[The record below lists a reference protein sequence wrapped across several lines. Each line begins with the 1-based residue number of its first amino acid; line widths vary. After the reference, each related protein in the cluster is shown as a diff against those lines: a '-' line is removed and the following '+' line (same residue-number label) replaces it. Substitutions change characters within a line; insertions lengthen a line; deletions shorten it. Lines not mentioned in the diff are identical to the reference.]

1 MAEDSP
7 NIEAAPDAPPPEP
20 QAAVAPEPQ
29 VTVAPVAAPE
39 PVAPVPESQA
49 PVAAEPVAPAPEPRV
64 PAAPEPVAVEPELPA
79 IAYDMPLLRIEGVV
93 KKFGAFRAVDRL
105 SLDIRAGEFF
115 ALLGPSGCG
124 KTTLLRMLAGFET
137 PDEGRILLDGKDIA
151 QVLPHERP
159 VNMMF
164 QNYALFPHLSVRDN
178 IAFGLKR
185 ANLPRPEIDARVAEL
200 VALVKLDGLEKRK
213 PDQLSGGQKQRVAL
227 ARSLARRPQV
237 LLLDEPLAA
246 LDKKLRESTQ
256 LELMELQRRLGMTFI
271 IVTHDQEEAM
281 TMASRIGV
289 MDAGRLEQVATPREL
304 YEAPASRW
312 IAEFVGDV
320 NMIEGQIEASEAH
333 RLTISTRDAGTLI
346 IAEPRTAP
354 AKTTVSV
361 AIRPEKI
368 KLSRRSPASDGGNA
382 GAINRLEGVVAG
394 VSYLGGL
401 TTYTVRLDAGAVLR
415 SSMANTARLDVHAYS
430 AGQRVTAWF
439 APDDAVVLEQ

>member
-1 MAEDSP
+1 MAEESSKSEP
-7 NIEAAPDAPPPEP
+7 PAEAAD
-20 QAAVAPEPQ
+20 V
-29 VTVAPVAAPE
+29 
-39 PVAPVPESQA
+39 
-49 PVAAEPVAPAPEPRV
+49 
-64 PAAPEPVAVEPELPA
+64 
-79 IAYDMPLLRIEGVV
+79 PLLRVDAVV
-93 KKFGAFRAVDRL
+93 KKFGTFKAVDRL
-105 SLDIRAGEFF
+105 SLEIRAGEFF

-151 QVLPHERP
+151 QVLPHQRP

-164 QNYALFPHLSVRDN
+164 QNYALFPHLTVRDN

-185 ANLPRPEIDARVAEL
+185 AGMPRSRIDARVAEM
-200 VALVKLDGLEKRK
+200 VALVKLEGLEKRK

-256 LELMELQRRLGMTFI
+256 LELMELQRRLGTTFI

-281 TMASRIGV
+281 TVAGRIGV

-320 NMIEGQIEASEAH
+320 NMFEGQVEARDVN
-333 RLTISTRDAGTLI
+333 RLMISTRDAGTI
-346 IAEPRTAP
+346 AVAEPRQPITKA
-354 AKTTVSV
+354 TVCV
-361 AIRPEKI
+361 AIRPEKV
-368 KLSRRSPASDGGNA
+368 KLSRRGPVSDVVNA
-382 GAINRLEGVVAG
+382 QAINRLEGIVTD

-401 TTYTVRLDAGAVLR
+401 TTYKVKLDTGAVLR
-415 SSMANTARLDVHAYS
+415 SSMANTARLDMDTYS
-430 AGQRVTAWF
+430 PSHRVVAWF
-439 APDDAVVLEQ
+439 TPDDCVVLEQ

>member
-1 MAEDSP
+1 MAEERAKDA
-7 NIEAAPDAPPPEP
+7 EAAAVATPEP
-20 QAAVAPEPQ
+20 QAQAV
-29 VTVAPVAAPE
+29 
-39 PVAPVPESQA
+39 
-49 PVAAEPVAPAPEPRV
+49 
-64 PAAPEPVAVEPELPA
+64 
-79 IAYDMPLLRIEGVV
+79 DMPLLRIEAVV
-93 KKFGAFRAVDRL
+93 KKFGTFRAVDGV

-137 PDEGRILLDGKDIA
+137 PDEGRILLDGKDVA
-151 QVLPHERP
+151 SVLPHRRP

-185 ANLPRPEIDARVAEL
+185 TAMARADIDARVAEM
-200 VALVKLDGLEKRK
+200 VALLKLEGLQRRK

-227 ARSLARRPQV
+227 ARSLARRPQM

-281 TMASRIGV
+281 TVAGRIGV

-304 YEAPASRW
+304 YEAPRSRW

-320 NMIEGQIEASEAH
+320 NLFDGQVSSRALN
-333 RLTISTRDAGTLI
+333 RLDIATRDAGMLVV
-346 IAEPRTAP
+346 AEPRHPITM
-354 AKTTVSV
+354 TTVSV
-361 AIRPEKI
+361 AIRPEKV
-368 KLSRRSPASDGGNA
+368 KLSRRGPAADA
-382 GAINRLEGVVAG
+382 GLSQALNRLEGIVTD

-401 TTYTVRLDAGAVLR
+401 TTYKVRLDSGAILR
-415 SSMANTARLDVHAYS
+415 SSMANTARIDIDAYGLS
-430 AGQRVTAWF
+430 QRVVAWF
-439 APDDAVVLEQ
+439 TPDDCMVLEQ